1 MREDE
6 RRREINRED
15 SYKRKKIF
23 VAKNEKNS
31 NKKK

>member
-1 MREDE
+1 MRE
-6 RRREINRED
+6 REIYVYREN
-15 SYKRKKIF
+15 SYKRKKFF